1 MNGSAAKT
9 RRFLRRNDS
18 GRVLERARSNKKI
31 CNITSS
37 TLGGG
42 YEKIVYSLIAASSLF
57 LIPAQSYAVGLGSSH
72 HSGVDG
78 GQHRSGGLDHHS
90 GFGLD

>member
-1 MNGSAAKT
+1 M
-9 RRFLRRNDS
+9 
-18 GRVLERARSNKKI
+18 NKKI

-57 LIPAQSYAVGLGSSH
+57 LIPAQSYAVGLGS
-72 HSGVDG
+72 GVDG
-78 GQHRSGGLDHHS
+78 GHHRGGVDGGHRG